1 MIISKTPFRIPI
13 AGGGT
18 DLEFYFRKKGS
29 TFYSLAINQYVYV
42 FLTPRTIDDKYLIQT
57 TSTQFVKS
65 LNQIKHHLIRETI
78 RFFKIKEPLH
88 IGTYATV
95 PTLTGLGSSSSLV
108 VGLIN
113 CILKYKKIKMTDKE
127 VISTAFKIER
137 KICGNAGGWQ
147 DQIISQ
153 IGGLIKVDMSKKGT
167 LNIKKISKKPKLI
180 NLIKKNILLVYSKQ
194 KRQSSKV
201 ILSQKKNLSEVIK
214 NYDLIKSLTKEIPNI
229 INVGSPQLLAKLFSD
244 HWQIK
249 KKLSNEIS
257 NNKLN
262 NLFNFLLEKCHFIGG
277 KLIGAGGGGF
287 FLMITEDKKKTIKLL
302 KKNSISYMNFDID
315 YKGSRK
321 LNSFK

>member
-18 DLEFYFRKKGS
+18 DLDFYFKKKKS

-42 FLTPRTIDDKYLIQT
+42 FLTPRTVDEKYLIQT
-57 TSTQFVKS
+57 TSTQFAKN

-78 RFFKIKEPLH
+78 KFFKIKEPLH

-113 CILKYKKIKMTDKE
+113 CILKYKKIKMTDKKI
-127 VISTAFKIER
+127 ISTAFKIER
-137 KICGNAGGWQ
+137 EICGNAGGWQ

-153 IGGLIKVDMSKKGT
+153 IGGLIKVNISKKGV

-201 ILSQKKNLSEVIK
+201 ILSQKKNLSQVIN

-229 INVGSPQLLAKLFSD
+229 INDGSPQLLAKLFSD

-262 NLFNFLLEKCHFIGG
+262 NLFNFLLKKCNFSGG

-287 FLMITEDKKKTIKLL
+287 FLMVTKNKKETIKLL

-315 YKGSRK
+315 YNGSRTLK
-321 LNSFK
+321 SFK